1 MTCVYMVGPD
11 PLIGMKRCLWWSFW
25 DAFAACICHNRK
37 KVASTQYLKD
47 LGSFHLKVT
56 MTIIDFT
63 CTCCWSWLMYAAIC
77 YKHMHFK
84 VVSVSM
90 QLTALFMYSDAH
102 FTPLFLHTIQHPHAV
117 RRKIWSSPCYT
128 PKQIVDRNF
137 LVHVANH
144 ELTGVIIIAI
154 CAQQQHWRGVDNSY
168 CSHCQ
173 CEKVNV
179 VFCWR

>member
-1 MTCVYMVGPD
+1 MVGPD

-56 MTIIDFT
+56 NDYNGFT
-63 CTCCWSWLMYAAIC
+63 CTCWWSWLMYAAIC

-90 QLTALFMYSDAH
+90 QLTALSMYSDAH

-117 RRKIWSSPCYT
+117 RRKIRSSPCYT
-128 PKQIVDRNF
+128 PKQIVDRTFWFMLPIMNWQP
-137 LVHVANH
+137 
-144 ELTGVIIIAI
+144 ELIIIAI
-154 CAQQQHWRGVDNSY
+154 CAQQQHWRGVDNIY
-168 CSHCQ
+168 CPHGQ